1 MNEKDNWLKISS
13 VILFAGG
20 VLLFLFS
27 PVALIP
33 RPDIRIIAALFTM
46 PVFLLSAVL
55 IPCWISQGRNL
66 WNVLEL
72 DSLKKCDIKPI
83 LSAFLVFIFSGVIS
97 FLWQKFTG
105 KITPQFLIAYAL
117 SCPLWQF
124 ILILISA
131 GILAPVAEELAFR
144 RTIAGFIRTFITE
157 DKFAVYLIP
166 SLLFALSHGII
177 WQSVLLFF
185 FALYLQWNQ
194 LSGSTA
200 RTICMHAVFN
210 WCTLIILILMRAG
223 ILPENLQV

>member
-1 MNEKDNWLKISS
+1 MNEKDCWLKTSS

-20 VLLFLFS
+20 VLLILFS
-27 PVALIP
+27 PIALIP
-33 RPDIRIIAALFTM
+33 QPDIRIVAALFVM
-46 PVFLLSAVL
+46 PVFFLAAVL
-55 IPCWISQGRNL
+55 IPCGISHGKNF
-66 WNVLEL
+66 WNILEL
-72 DSLKKCDIKPI
+72 NSLKKSDIKPI
-83 LSAFLVFIFSGVIS
+83 LSGVLVFILSGLLS
-97 FLWQKFTG
+97 FLWQKITG
-105 KITPQFLIAYAL
+105 KITPQFLVSYAV

-124 ILILISA
+124 VLILISA
-131 GILAPVAEELAFR
+131 GVLAPVAEELAFR

-200 RTICMHAVFN
+200 RTICIHAVFN